1 MRTKCR
7 INGCERYI
15 ANKKTGLCH
24 LHNLRLI
31 RTGTTDER
39 PKVDKSKKCSV
50 DGCDKQC
57 ATHIGLC
64 LMHYKRFAR
73 HGTTDL
79 IPFQHKYEKICSVC
93 GKAINGRNGSA
104 KGLCA
109 KHYRSLKVYGDP
121 SEIDKRNEERK
132 NHIGVRGYLPTQG
145 GVPAHR
151 KIYED
156 YIGRK
161 LQRYECIHHINLDK
175 TDNRIENLHLFKSQ
189 NEHQKAHV
197 ELSVVAAEFIKR
209 GIIKFEDGH
218 YRINI

>member
-50 DGCDKQC
+50 DGCDRQC

-79 IPFQHKYEKICSVC
+79 IPFQPKYEKICSVC

-132 NHIGVRGYLPTQG
+132 NHIGVRGYLPMQG

-197 ELSVVAAEFIKR
+197 ELSAVAAECVKR

-218 YRINI
+218 YSINI